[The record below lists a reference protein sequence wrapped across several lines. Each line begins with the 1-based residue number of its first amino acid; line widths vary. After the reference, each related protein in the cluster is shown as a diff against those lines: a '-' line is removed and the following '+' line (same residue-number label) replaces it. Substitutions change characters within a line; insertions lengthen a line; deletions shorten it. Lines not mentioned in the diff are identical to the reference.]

1 MKLFVVLIVIFILL
15 CIAVLCLN
23 KASGDADECLHE
35 IFKDYIDKKNKRNE
49 EP

>member
-1 MKLFVVLIVIFILL
+1 MWL
-15 CIAVLCLN
+15 CIAIIIICVIIILCLN
-23 KASGDADECLHE
+23 KSGSDADVRLNE